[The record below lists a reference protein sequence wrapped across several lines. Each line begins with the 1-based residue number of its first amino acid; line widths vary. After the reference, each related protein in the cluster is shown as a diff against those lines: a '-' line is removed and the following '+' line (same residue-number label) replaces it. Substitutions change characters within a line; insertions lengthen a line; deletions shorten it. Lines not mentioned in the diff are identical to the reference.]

1 LPSIAAT
8 LKVTQRKSNKNVVS
22 DVVSTKAFDIS
33 SPIQQ
38 STHSIMIEGLQ
49 SLTTDDSLT
58 IVGGEVKSYEASY
71 NEIATPL
78 TVTDTW
84 KSATSLLLKRQFIS

>member
-1 LPSIAAT
+1 
-8 LKVTQRKSNKNVVS
+8 
-22 DVVSTKAFDIS
+22 
-33 SPIQQ
+33 
-38 STHSIMIEGLQ
+38 MIEGLQ